1 MQIPNRFNGQEGVA
15 MASIYRRG
23 TTGIYQ
29 VSWIDENGLRRARS
43 TRTTRRG
50 HLLDQLATLATVP
63 ITAMTISHDVSQR
76 RALSRPPV
84 LLQQD
89 AMPVQGLQ
97 VESDQSLRLLRCE
110 GR

>member
-43 TRTTRRG
+43 TRTTDER
-50 HLLDQLATLATVP
+50 LAEVIFSINL
-63 ITAMTISHDVSQR
+63 MYSQ
-76 RALSRPPV
+76 
-84 LLQQD
+84 
-89 AMPVQGLQ
+89 
-97 VESDQSLRLLRCE
+97 
-110 GR
+110 